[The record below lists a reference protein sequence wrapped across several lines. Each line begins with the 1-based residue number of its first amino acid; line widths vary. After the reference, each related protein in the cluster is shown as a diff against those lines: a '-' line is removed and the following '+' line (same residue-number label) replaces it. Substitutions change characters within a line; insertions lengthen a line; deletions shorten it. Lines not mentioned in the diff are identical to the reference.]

1 MGLVTE
7 FREFA
12 LEGSVVEFTV
22 GVIVGGAFGKV
33 TGSLVSDVLMPPLGL
48 LLGNVDF
55 SKLAIVLREAQ
66 GAAPAVTLRYG
77 LFLNHL
83 IDFFLIALAVFF
95 AVRWLNRLR
104 RGGEEAEAA
113 AEPKTC
119 RFCKSEIH
127 PKATRCPHC
136 TAQLKKTQ

>member
-1 MGLVTE
+1 MSLVAE

-55 SKLAIVLREAQ
+55 SKLAWVLREAQ

-77 LFLNHL
+77 LFLNNL
-83 IDFFLIALAVFF
+83 IDFLLIAIAVFLV
-95 AVRWLNRLR
+95 VRWLNRRR
-104 RGGEEAEAA
+104 RGGAEEARETRA
-113 AEPKTC
+113 C

-127 PKATRCPHC
+127 AKATRCPHC
-136 TAQLKKTQ
+136 TAQLKKVQ

>member
-12 LEGSVVEFTV
+12 LKGSVVEFTV

-55 SKLAIVLREAQ
+55 SKLAFVLREAQ
-66 GAAPAVTLRYG
+66 GTAPAVTLRYG

-83 IDFFLIALAVFF
+83 IDFFLIAVAVFLV
-95 AVRWLNRLR
+95 VRWLNRLR
-104 RGGEEAEAA
+104 RGGAEEAAL
-113 AEPKTC
+113 EPRSC

>member
-1 MGLVTE
+1 MGLLAE

-12 LEGSVVEFTV
+12 LEGNVVEFTV

-33 TGSLVSDVLMPPLGL
+33 TASLVKDVLMPPLGL

-55 SKLAIVLREAQ
+55 SKLAFVLREAQ
-66 GAAPAVTLRYG
+66 GSAPAISLRYG

-83 IDFFLIALAVFF
+83 LDFLLIAAVVFLV
-95 AVRWLNRLR
+95 VRWLNRR
-104 RGGEEAEAA
+104 RRNHTEEASPAA
-113 AEPKTC
+113 RSC
-119 RFCKSEIH
+119 RFCKSTIH

-136 TAQLKKTQ
+136 TAQLKKA

>member
-1 MGLVTE
+1 MGLISE

-12 LEGSVVEFTV
+12 LKGSVVEFTV

-33 TGSLVSDVLMPPLGL
+33 TSSLVSDVLMPPLGL
-48 LLGNVDF
+48 LMGNVDF

-66 GAAPAVTLRYG
+66 GAKPAVLLRYG

-83 IDFFLIALAVFF
+83 IDFLLIAFAVFLV
-95 AVRWLNRLR
+95 VRWLNRIR
-104 RGGEEAEAA
+104 RGGVEEAEAP
-113 AEPKTC
+113 EPRTC

-127 PKATRCPHC
+127 AKATRCPHC